1 MKTIKPLPPVN
12 AHDHP
17 SNDIGISWG
26 LTEVQWIKN
35 RDAQWKALLDKA
47 LADKTSTVENTDWEK
62 ACAQV
67 FEMNT
72 KSGHMPGYA
81 VQGSDTD
88 LRYFYTGDWINAA
101 FMTQER
107 VTIDSTVYMVAHA
120 TNAIKGC
127 FVPLGTHIGHL
138 RDCNGLKPFMDYSQK
153 WGGLFNGAPNASSQW
168 KCFEEGAMLFTS
180 DGKEE
185 LEPGTHYRVLEK
197 TDGKSGVLL
206 MVRKAKFPYPDR
218 DVFVSMIEA

>member
-1 MKTIKPLPPVN
+1 
-12 AHDHP
+12 
-17 SNDIGISWG
+17 
-26 LTEVQWIKN
+26 
-35 RDAQWKALLDKA
+35 
-47 LADKTSTVENTDWEK
+47 
-62 ACAQV
+62 
-67 FEMNT
+67 
-72 KSGHMPGYA
+72 
-81 VQGSDTD
+81 
-88 LRYFYTGDWINAA
+88 
-101 FMTQER
+101 
-107 VTIDSTVYMVAHA
+107 
-120 TNAIKGC
+120 
-127 FVPLGTHIGHL
+127 
-138 RDCNGLKPFMDYSQK
+138 MDYSQK